1 MADQR
6 LLRGAMRRLS
16 DYDRDCV
23 PLGWRKSSSALD
35 AGRTSSRGTIPRR
48 SSSCHQPA
56 NRSPALRD
64 GISTRRT
71 PPGYSRSHRQH
82 RPMGW
87 LVDLPEPH
95 RQRNRREPR
104 VRRAR
109 VPWRRSG
116 RGRRM
121 RGAGR
126 RVRLRSGAPRRGVVP
141 GRGVPTA
148 RSWRSLTCTP
158 GCAARKRAKVA
169 GTSTPAMHCSAR
181 YRPRETRATAPGRLR
196 RRPAPPGTRGTA
208 TGRSRL
214 QRWASGRE
222 KVELVAGDDRS
233 R

>member
-1 MADQR
+1 
-6 LLRGAMRRLS
+6 MRRLS

-141 GRGVPTA
+141 GRGADGAFVAEPDLHAGVRGEEAGQGRRDVDPGDALLSSLPTA
-148 RSWRSLTCTP
+148 RDPRNSPWTAAAASSAAGHARHGHRSQP
-158 GCAARKRAKVA
+158 AAALGV
-169 GTSTPAMHCSAR
+169 G
-181 YRPRETRATAPGRLR
+181 PREGRA
-196 RRPAPPGTRGTA
+196 
-208 TGRSRL
+208 RSR
-214 QRWASGRE
+214 R
-222 KVELVAGDDRS
+222 
-233 R
+233 